1 MNPRMKF
8 WSTLCCAYR
17 DYIYIYLLYIEII
30 GILKKNLAKKMK
42 KKIKAVVEVKR
53 RVQEWGACI
62 IM

>member
-1 MNPRMKF
+1 MLFRD
-8 WSTLCCAYR
+8 YR
-17 DYIYIYLLYIEII
+17 YIYI
-30 GILKKNLAKKMK
+30 KKNLAKKME